1 MGNVNISESH
11 ILVFEWTAAAAATYQ
26 DFNSRPTLQIENR
39 GKSKQEEFFFQ
50 SCDRQQ
56 KQKKSP
62 THAYTKS
69 RKTTVSRKNNRE
81 KSKPPLSEKKY
92 ISANDRNVVKK
103 IQHSFFSIRPEGPK
117 NHHYWEA
124 RKFATGQSQENKV
137 KKICFSTFCPYPWR
151 LKTEHHYCLYKTD
164 TLISTHLMTLLI
176 RKSSNIYLLYW
187 LIDLIDLIYLI
198 IFLLISRNF
207 AAALT
212 WLYN

>member
-81 KSKPPLSEKKY
+81 KSKPPLSEKNIYRQTIEMWSKKFS
-92 ISANDRNVVKK
+92 ILFFQSGPKAPKIIITEKPGNLPLVNHKK
-103 IQHSFFSIRPEGPK
+103 IKWKKSVSQHFVPIHED
-117 NHHYWEA
+117 
-124 RKFATGQSQENKV
+124 
-137 KKICFSTFCPYPWR
+137 WR
-151 LKTEHHYCLYKTD
+151 L
-164 TLISTHLMTLLI
+164 
-176 RKSSNIYLLYW
+176 NITIVSIKPTPW
-187 LIDLIDLIYLI
+187 FPHI
-198 IFLLISRNF
+198 
-207 AAALT
+207 
-212 WLYN
+212 